1 MKYQIKGTPGT
12 TIVVLDEKNESMSLL
27 VTRDF
32 DGYKEHKKESMK
44 KDMFEMCLR
53 TGYIQVEEAAL
64 AV

>member
-12 TIVVLDEKNESMSLL
+12 TVVVLDEKNDNMSLL

-44 KDMFEMCLR
+44 KDMFNMCLR
-53 TGYIQVEEAAL
+53 TGYIQPEETAL

>member
-12 TIVVLDEKNESMSLL
+12 TVVVLDEKNEKMSLL

-32 DGYKEHKKESMK
+32 DGYKEHKKETMK
-44 KDMFEMCLR
+44 KEMFDMCLR
-53 TGYIQVEEAAL
+53 TGYIQPEKAAL

>member
-12 TIVVLDEKNESMSLL
+12 TVVVLDEESDLMSLL
-27 VTRDF
+27 VTRDYE
-32 DGYKEHKKESMK
+32 GYKEHKKETMK

-53 TGYIQVEEAAL
+53 TGYIVPERSSV

>member
-1 MKYQIKGTPGT
+1 MRYQIKGAPGT
-12 TIVVLDEKNESMSLL
+12 TVVVLDEEAGNMSLM

-32 DGYKEHKKESMK
+32 DGYKEHKKETMK

-53 TGYIQVEEAAL
+53 TGYMLPEEAAL

>member
-12 TIVVLDEKNESMSLL
+12 VVVVLDEKKDSIFLL

-32 DGYKEHKKESMK
+32 DGYKEHKKETMK

-53 TGYIQVEEAAL
+53 TGYILPEESAL

>member
-12 TIVVLDEKNESMSLL
+12 TVVVLDEKSDSMSLL

-32 DGYKEHKKESMK
+32 DGYKEHKKETMK
-44 KDMFEMCLR
+44 KEMFEMCIR
-53 TGYIQVEEAAL
+53 TGYMEAEETAL

>member
-12 TIVVLDEKNESMSLL
+12 TVVVLDEKNDNMSLL

-32 DGYKEHKKESMK
+32 EGYKEHKKETMK
-44 KDMFEMCLR
+44 KEMFDMCLR
-53 TGYIQVEEAAL
+53 TGYIQTEEAAL